1 MTTDLRADVFREV
14 NERIAEI
21 TRSWAWEGGQAFLCE
36 CSTGR
41 CTLAIW
47 LTREQYEGIRA
58 KPGRFLTA
66 PGHEVD
72 GEDRIVE
79 RHEAFVVIEKIGG
92 TAPAAARSTL
102 GDRLLVV
109 DEAG

>member
-1 MTTDLRADVFREV
+1 MTGDPRANVFREV

-41 CTLAIW
+41 CTRAIW
-47 LTREQYEGIRA
+47 LTREEYEGIRA
-58 KPGRFLTA
+58 EPGRFLTA

-79 RHEAFVVIEKIGG
+79 RHDVFVVIEKIGG
-92 TAPAAARSTL
+92 KAPAATRSRA